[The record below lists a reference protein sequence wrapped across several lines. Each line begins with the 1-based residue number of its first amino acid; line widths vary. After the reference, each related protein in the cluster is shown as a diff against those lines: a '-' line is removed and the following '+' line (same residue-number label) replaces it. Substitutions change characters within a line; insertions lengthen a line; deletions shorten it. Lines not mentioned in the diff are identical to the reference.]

1 MSLSHLRQC
10 SQAASILSVLL
21 SQSSAMPQRASARQ
35 PSMIVLCVASSSVS
49 RCSAAVAAVSCS
61 AVGEPV

>member
-35 PSMIVLCVASSSVS
+35 QSRTAALFASPAGSGSVT
-49 RCSAAVAAVSCS
+49 AARR
-61 AVGEPV
+61 